1 MKLLITE
8 PTNNRLF
15 ALYKTMEK
23 THDILVLKPGISIY
37 KVLDHTKVD
46 YFICES
52 QQLTQTIIRAID
64 EYNIPTIV
72 VGLGIDFPQKKLTIL
87 LNEIHPTILKNH
99 NGLIYQLLP
108 AAYMATYPEIIPFD
122 ILYIAE
128 GNNDIPI
135 LQEVLKK
142 IYEQGYTIKIIG
154 PASLPFP
161 EYVGNATYDEII
173 GLIHAATITILTTP
187 THLYDVA
194 YRQKFAIT
202 TFKNDLFTASID
214 EITHYMI
221 EEKHRNSVAKKAC
234 KAINDND
241 TYTARFQEIMDKLL
255 CK

>member
-8 PTNNRLF
+8 PTNNILF
-15 ALYKTMEK
+15 GLYEAAKK
-23 THDILVLKPGISIY
+23 QHDIIILQTGISIY
-37 KVLDHTKVD
+37 QILDTIKID
-46 YFICES
+46 CFICET
-52 QQLTQTIIRAID
+52 QQLTQSMINALN

-72 VGLGIDFPQKKLTIL
+72 VGLGIDFPQKKLTVL
-87 LNEIHPTILKNH
+87 YKAIHPDLLKNH
-99 NGLIYQLLP
+99 NGPIYQLIP
-108 AAYMATYPEIIPFD
+108 ATHMATYPEIIPFD

-154 PASLPFP
+154 PASLLFP
-161 EYVGNATYDEII
+161 EYVGNATYNEIV
-173 GLIHAATITILTTP
+173 GLINVATITILTTP
-187 THLYDVA
+187 TYLYDVA

-214 EITHYMI
+214 EITHFMI
-221 EEKHRNSVAKKAC
+221 EEKHRISAAKKAC
-234 KAINDND
+234 KSISDND
-241 TYTARFQEIMDKLL
+241 TYKTRFNEIMEKAL